1 MSTTVSKIPTSTE
14 VTTSV
19 DRLRHSFSAMRV
31 SFTWMGTR
39 KSLSSDQRQQA
50 ASQFGAEGKF
60 ISAGKKLVDT
70 GHPAMRAVNQLRRQ
84 MTDYWKSM
92 SLPFPEPGV
101 RLVQHTELER
111 LNDQMDLFQQQL
123 AVAVSQ
129 LQVAYDEIKDQARER
144 LGDLYCDS
152 DYPVSFLGLFEVT
165 WDFPNVEPPD
175 YLRRLQP
182 EIYQQ
187 ECSRIRTQFEE
198 AVQLA
203 EQGFIEELSSLVS
216 HLSERLSG
224 TDDGKPKVFR
234 DSAIENLQEFFDRFR
249 RLNISSSGELD
260 ELVQR
265 ARDVVGGVH
274 PSSLRNDQS
283 IRQQVATQLSG
294 VQSVLDGLMVDRPR
308 RRLIRN

>member
-1 MSTTVSKIPTSTE
+1 
-14 VTTSV
+14 
-19 DRLRHSFSAMRV
+19 
-31 SFTWMGTR
+31 
-39 KSLSSDQRQQA
+39 
-50 ASQFGAEGKF
+50 
-60 ISAGKKLVDT
+60 
-70 GHPAMRAVNQLRRQ
+70 
-84 MTDYWKSM
+84 
-92 SLPFPEPGV
+92 
-101 RLVQHTELER
+101 
-111 LNDQMDLFQQQL
+111 
-123 AVAVSQ
+123 VAVSH
-129 LQVAYDEIKDQARER
+129 LQAAYGEIKDQARVR

-152 DYPVSFLGLFEVT
+152 DYPAGFLGLFDVT

-249 RLNISSSGELD
+249 RLNVSSSGELD

-283 IRQQVATQLSG
+283 IRQQVAAQLSG

>member
-1 MSTTVSKIPTSTE
+1 MSTTVSKKATSTE
-14 VTTSV
+14 VTTSA

-31 SFTWMGTR
+31 SFTWLGTR

-50 ASQFGAEGKF
+50 ASQFGAEQKF
-60 ISAGKKLVDT
+60 ISAGKKLFDT
-70 GHPAMRAVNQLRRQ
+70 SHPAMLAVNQIRRQ
-84 MTDYWKSM
+84 ITDYWKGC
-92 SLPFPEPGV
+92 SLPFPEPGI
-101 RLVQHTELER
+101 RLVRQADLEQ
-111 LNDQMDLFQQQL
+111 LHGQMDLFNMQL
-123 AVAVSQ
+123 GVAVSH
-129 LQVAYDEIKDQARER
+129 LQNAYGEIKDQARER

-175 YLRRLQP
+175 YLSRLQP
-182 EIYQQ
+182 EIYEQ

-216 HLSERLSG
+216 HLNERLG
-224 TDDGKPKVFR
+224 GADDGKPKVFR

-249 RLNISSSGELD
+249 RLNVSSSGELD

-283 IRQQVATQLSG
+283 IRQQVAAQLSG

-308 RRLIRN
+308 RRLIRS